1 MSISNVHPKISREFS
16 LRLDQL
22 RPRDKVRAIVMLR
35 PESNGAGNAIS
46 GARRPTR
53 ADRQSKAEKISQS
66 AESALPEIDEIL
78 EKFNGQRLAE
88 HPNALGAI
96 PVETTADG
104 VIALAEAE
112 CVKTIMEDQPIL
124 PPFSGS
130 DI

>member
-1 MSISNVHPKISREFS
+1 MVIRQGRHEWPHDGRGQWDLCEAALTRPVQAGVPMSISNVHPKISREFS

-88 HPNALGAI
+88 HP
-96 PVETTADG
+96 
-104 VIALAEAE
+104 
-112 CVKTIMEDQPIL
+112 
-124 PPFSGS
+124 
-130 DI
+130 